1 MNRPSLSRQVGAKQV
16 VLVPA
21 LWREIEPHLAVWTRC
36 VEHLNK
42 PGTNQFRHDGIQ
54 WLWCQCRGTLVV
66 LMYPRQPVQDL
77 EPCVEFLLG
86 RFVLFHVNTFLVAL
100 DCCEQ

>member
-1 MNRPSLSRQVGAKQV
+1 
-16 VLVPA
+16 
-21 LWREIEPHLAVWTRC
+21 
-36 VEHLNK
+36 
-42 PGTNQFRHDGIQ
+42 
-54 WLWCQCRGTLVV
+54 
-66 LMYPRQPVQDL
+66 MYPRQPVQDL